1 MLGIYHIA
9 LLTDAEEDAFVSH
22 VTEENFGN
30 IEGVLQLTRVTSGFD
45 HQLLKRLGA
54 VDESGRPAPG
64 ELRQY
69 AWHVTANLVGD
80 AGYSFE
86 QNVDRLQANVKNFG
100 VVIGVDTYAVA
111 AKQGGDPG

>member
-1 MLGIYHIA
+1 MRMLGIYHIA

-100 VVIGVDTYAVA
+100 VVIGVDTYAV
-111 AKQGGDPG
+111 